1 MTRIGVRARHRLID
15 LDPDLLARLPASRAV
30 AARDELSAPVV
41 ELAAGR
47 WSPPA
52 LGSGQLGYLVADGV
66 LAREV
71 VAGDTVSPEL
81 LGQGDVIRPCA
92 AETAPLLPLEV
103 RWNVLADA
111 QVATL
116 DAELAARLAPYPEV
130 GEAVIERLEM
140 RAQRL
145 ATVQAI
151 GRLGRVEARLEA
163 LLWHLADR
171 WGRVTREGVVVP
183 LRLSHRLLAELVGAR
198 RPTVS
203 VALGALSTAG
213 KVSRR
218 ADATWLLT
226 GSPVLTKPSG
236 SQTTPRRRLFAADEG
251 VAPAP
256 RVAGPVVA
264 ERLQADLER
273 LREQT
278 AEQAQ
283 ALHDSCAT
291 SAEICSTVRQRRQL
305 ARTPG

>member
-1 MTRIGVRARHRLID
+1 MARIGTRARHRLID
-15 LDPDLLARLPASRAV
+15 LDPDLLARVPASRAV

-41 ELAAGR
+41 ALAAGR
-47 WSPPA
+47 WWPPP
-52 LGSGQLGYLVADGV
+52 LGSGPLGYLITDGV

-81 LGQGDVIRPCA
+81 LGQGDVVRPWA

-116 DAELAARLAPYPEV
+116 DAQLAARLASYPEV

-145 ATVQAI
+145 AAVQAI

-203 VALGALSTAG
+203 VALGDLSAAG
-213 KVSRR
+213 KVMRR

-226 GSPVLTKPSG
+226 GSPVPTKPSR
-236 SQTTPRRRLFAADEG
+236 SPTTPRRRLFAADEG
-251 VAPAP
+251 VAPSP
-256 RVAGPVVA
+256 RVTGPVLA
-264 ERLQADLER
+264 QRLKVDLER

-283 ALHDSCAT
+283 ALQASCAT
-291 SAEICSTVRQRRQL
+291 SAEICSAVKQRRQL
-305 ARTPG
+305 AQTPS